1 MKPLLKTLRNWFGF
15 ERRERR
21 ASFILLILTLIA
33 FFLRYIV
40 PEKNLTLV
48 SLSADPGLQS
58 LLPEK
63 AGDRNSDT
71 IILFPFDPNT
81 ATYDTLVLLGLTG
94 RQARTLISY
103 RNSGGIFRSPEEI
116 SRVYGID
123 RERAEIL
130 IPFISIR
137 RTYKNALPEKKVKV
151 DQIIELNSTDSL
163 ALQSLPGIGTVLSAR
178 IIRYRNLLGG
188 YASVDQL
195 KEVYGITDET
205 FGRIS
210 ARLRADT
217 LLIKR
222 TEVSSATLG
231 ELMRIP
237 YLDRYEA
244 ESILKFRELGG
255 TVTGINDLIENKLV
269 SADKAAKIRSYLV
282 FGK

>member
-1 MKPLLKTLRNWFGF
+1 MKPFLKTLRNWFGF

-40 PEKNLTLV
+40 PETNLTVV
-48 SLSADPGLQS
+48 SLSSDPDLQS

-63 AGDRNSDT
+63 VADRSSDT
-71 IILFPFDPNT
+71 IMLFPFDPNT
-81 ATYDTLVLLGLTG
+81 ATYDTLVLLGLTA

-103 RNSGGIFRSPEEI
+103 RNAGGIFRSPEDI
-116 SRVYGID
+116 FRIYGID
-123 RERAEIL
+123 RETAEAM
-130 IPFISIR
+130 IPFITIR
-137 RTYKNALPEKKVKV
+137 KDHKMELPEKKGNDDK
-151 DQIIELNSTDSL
+151 IIELNSTDSL
-163 ALQSLPGIGTVLSAR
+163 ALQSLPGIGPVLSAR

-195 KEVYGITDET
+195 KEVYGLTDET

-210 ARLRADT
+210 GRLRTDT

-222 TEVSSATLG
+222 TELGSATFR

-244 ESILKFRELGG
+244 ASILKFRELGG
-255 TVTGINDLIENKLV
+255 TITGIYDLVENKLV
-269 SADKAAKIRSYLV
+269 SAEKAEKIRPYLV
-282 FGK
+282 FEK